1 MEILIRVAKREDS
14 PYIAKAI
21 LIALGM
27 DLDNLERE
35 SIWGDKSF
43 ILFQNLAEREDS
55 QYSYKN
61 TLICEIGKSVAGV
74 LVAYDGAKLIQL
86 REALYDEI
94 YKMGLREPIG
104 LTDETEPGEFYI
116 DSLAVFDE
124 YRGRGIA
131 TRLIEAAKVKALS
144 LNIEKLGLLVDKENP
159 NAAKLYAKLD
169 FKYIEDKLF
178 LGHKMEHMQKQINI
192 Y

>member
-61 TLICEIGKSVAGV
+61 TLICEIDKSVAGV

>member
-1 MEILIRVAKREDS
+1 MGILIRIAKREDS
-14 PYIAKAI
+14 TYIAKAI
-21 LIALGM
+21 LLALGM
-27 DLDNLERE
+27 DLDNLEKE
-35 SIWGDKSF
+35 SIWGEKC
-43 ILFQNLAEREDS
+43 IMLFQNLAEREDS

-61 TLICEIGKSVAGV
+61 SFICEVDASVVGV

-94 YKMGLREPIG
+94 SKMGLGEPKG

-116 DSLAVFDE
+116 DSLAVFEE

-131 TRLIEAAKVKALS
+131 TKLIEEARVKALS
-144 LNIEKLGLLVDKENP
+144 LNIERLGLLVDKENP
-159 NAAKLYAKLD
+159 NAARLYTKLG

-178 LGHKMEHMQKQINI
+178 LGHKMEHMQKQVNI